1 MSTPAQFIPPGS
13 PFPTAQSFPYS
24 PSLLNPLWRVN
35 PWVPTTSPTTG
46 ASGTTGTVLNSMG
59 VPVPVEATGVDPAQ
73 MMADIES
80 SLAKLD
86 TVNPELANQMREKY
100 LGQDTGDS
108 GGLWGVLKD
117 IGGSIFKGFGEVL
130 DVVARTSHIV
140 PAMFVHDKDPW
151 YTDVG
156 QALSGHDRST
166 WNDVFQDWGWNGE
179 GLSGKLRATLG
190 FVGDVATDP
199 VTYLLGA
206 GAFAS
211 TAEKGAIAAKTAFT
225 ATLKAETL
233 AGRGIEI
240 GLTSAEEAANVAEK
254 VWVSMKGSGDNL
266 RMFLHGLSAEEASI
280 ELAGRAGYGT
290 SEAARSLMADAWSA
304 AGSNYE
310 RVFGR
315 TYKSFIKSGGVDT
328 LPSGF
333 QLAASDSQKILESI
347 IKQGNLSSPWTQKA
361 LTGQA
366 RTAAAALGGLR
377 FTPLVPWTSLRYFS
391 PTLPFTMG
399 TLSRPLNT
407 IARFASGK
415 SVIVRAERLVE
426 NLGPEAAD
434 ALHLLHQQGMR
445 GLKDSANPAARDL
458 YEHLFEGGVVRSGFY
473 RASEQ
478 TGMLTAAL
486 NPGAKQFRMGLGY
499 YFEESYKKAARATVD
514 NIIKND
520 LYGGVAV
527 GTSAAKGEFGAGQQ
541 KLYSNYERVFGISNR
556 AAHNTATSEMRV
568 DAMKFLDYF
577 GGLQNQVPMSAAEV
591 DAGKLDE
598 WFWSRS
604 DIAGRLADAAATE
617 EGDQVVR
624 TTLTAQLEDMKHML
638 QVFPEGE
645 KRNVLS
651 QHSAVLTC
659 GNDIMS
665 VFGLHS
671 RDIGYSQL
679 GTQRVISYAD
689 KAIAEAGTA
698 TGVKGRRWYAVF
710 KGSEGATADDIVG
723 HGDLGVAGILVSEKP
738 TEGAVEVALNIRN
751 PLVVGQGGSDDV
763 GRMVTDILTS
773 QPIIDEAR
781 TEAENGMRNT
791 LHALEAEGKSPL
803 PSSTLSPEK
812 WNETLAEATM
822 AKTSELLLKRGGLG
836 YDSIIF
842 RDAEFGDRIVL
853 LGAPNVPAQDMIWA
867 LSDHAPA
874 IGKTHGYIT
883 RCMANPSR
891 EWVGGVYGT
900 GRKVTRTIPEVEAR
914 MVRASA
920 DKTIMEADQAMR
932 DELAAIVRG
941 DGQPESVVN
950 ELFTRGKDG
959 EYLMPILEMDPLRA
973 HERFVKRVGQAVWA
987 GMMGVQAERLNSLGK
1002 LVPSQ
1007 FGRTVH
1013 IETARCIVDTSAY
1026 SQVAKAGKN
1035 VEKSVANLL
1044 KREQVYLDAQFADN
1058 ATASE
1063 RIAELLRRWELGE
1076 DVDLTDIPALNP
1088 HTQRLLRTSDN
1099 FSATLS
1105 RERTRLAAEKD
1116 LWAKRAE
1123 DTARVEEILK
1133 ADVEKATKP
1142 AVVYS
1147 HDVKYETYEQ
1157 WAERGGHLETKVP
1170 AETVE
1175 EPIVDIQ
1182 SEVDRMLNSGELG
1195 IHADGTVVTR
1205 AGEVRVAGKGAAR
1218 RVFSRQEVDQAL
1230 QRVTDRIAELEQI
1243 ATNPY
1248 TTGRSETGGLVSRL
1262 TPLEELA
1269 AQEDFAAWLNA
1280 GGKVPV
1286 IRRTSIEVSATEVVK
1301 ARKALGTA
1309 VTREAKTQGV
1319 EMAKEAAR
1327 KSRLGRD
1334 LQEAMGDLNEMR
1346 DVYENASAKLR
1357 PAVVDG
1363 RQLGGHSYM
1372 LQVQVPG
1379 LQGTWW
1385 HPYMAQELETQ
1396 LSGRPVGYLRNMWRE
1411 FVLNPWK
1418 KWATYRNP
1426 GFHVRNFMGMWFNNF
1441 LGGVVTQ
1448 NYHFSFRIMNA
1459 RDGGHWAKK
1468 LLPVEEFRNLGLD
1481 NIPGVRDLAGHI
1493 TYGNMADM
1501 LTDVGI
1507 TRGSAAAVELVQG
1520 GYRERQRFTTQ
1531 AARPARWA
1539 ESHLR
1544 RMSSTVEDFGR
1555 VAAWAHGMEISSG
1568 DLYGARAFVMMR
1580 QGDYGDLTDTE
1591 DFIRDLVPFY
1601 KWSRTNVPY
1610 QIRML
1615 AQSPG
1620 YMVGVLKLQK
1630 SIYDVSGLDSN
1641 EYLKSTPDW
1650 MKGALNIPIPWG
1662 KHQGDPVSMLSLDLP
1677 FMDLYKGAR
1686 EYVSSFLPIVLP
1698 IIESLATKNV
1708 VFSNRALTGKMVP
1721 LSGWAQLPG
1730 IKQAIAALPFAQM
1743 GPDGQVYMPDTM
1755 ENILTGIPI
1764 YGRFRNW
1771 LTGDPD
1777 RVEKRWGALTSFML
1791 GMPIRQVD
1799 LNADEMVFYYDVLQP
1814 TLDAYKSMGVVFP
1827 TKDQL
1832 VAAGRLF
1839 QQPTVSVNSLYP
1851 NGTVGQTT

>member
-59 VPVPVEATGVDPAQ
+59 VPVPVEATGVDPVQ
-73 MMADIES
+73 MMTDIES

-151 YTDVG
+151 YTDVA

-166 WNDVFQDWGWNGE
+166 WNDVFQGWGWTGG
-179 GLSGKLRATLG
+179 GLSGVLRGTLG

-199 VTYLLGA
+199 VSYLLGA

-211 TAEKGAIAAKTAFT
+211 TAEKGAIAAKAAFS
-225 ATLKAETL
+225 ATLEA
-233 AGRGIEI
+233 RGLEI
-240 GLTSAEEAANVAEK
+240 GLSSANKAAEVTELLWN
-254 VWVSMKGSGDNL
+254 SMKGSGDNF
-266 RMFLHGLSAEEASI
+266 RMLLKGLSAEEAGI
-280 ELAGRAGYGT
+280 ELAGRAGYEVST
-290 SEAARSLMADAWSA
+290 AARSVMADAWSA
-304 AGSNYE
+304 AGTNYE

-315 TYKSFIKSGGVDT
+315 TYKSFIKGGGVDV

-333 QLAASDSQKILESI
+333 QLAASDSQKILENI
-347 IKQGNLSSPWTQKA
+347 IKQGNLASPWSQKA

-399 TLSRPLNT
+399 TLSRPLNA
-407 IARFASGK
+407 IARFSAGK
-415 SVIVRAERLVE
+415 SIIVRAETLAE
-426 NLGPEAAD
+426 NLGPDAVN
-434 ALHLLHQQGMR
+434 ALHLLHQQGMQ
-445 GLKDSANPAARDL
+445 GLKDAADPAAREL
-458 YEHLFEGGVVRSGFY
+458 YERLFEGGVIRSGFY
-473 RASEQ
+473 RASER
-478 TGMLTAAL
+478 TGMLTAAF

-520 LYGGVAV
+520 LYDSVPV

-541 KLYSNYERVFGISNR
+541 KLYSGYEKLLGISNR
-556 AAHNTATSEMRV
+556 PLRNTATEETRV

-577 GGLQNQVPMSAAEV
+577 GGLQNQIPLSAAEV
-591 DAGKLDE
+591 DAGKLDV

-604 DIAGRLADAAATE
+604 DIAGQLANAAATE

-624 TTLTAQLEDMKHML
+624 ATLTARLEDMKHIL
-638 QVFPEGE
+638 QVFPEGD
-645 KRNVLS
+645 KRNVLL
-651 QHSAVLTC
+651 QHSAVLTR
-659 GNDIMS
+659 GNDIIAAYG
-665 VFGLHS
+665 FHS
-671 RDIGYSQL
+671 RDLGYSQL
-679 GTQRVISYAD
+679 GKQRVISYAD
-689 KAIAEAGTA
+689 KAIAEAGTEP
-698 TGVKGRRWYAVF
+698 GIRGRSWYALL

-738 TEGAVEVALNIRN
+738 TEGAVEVALNVRN
-751 PLVVGQGGSDDV
+751 PLVIGQGGSDDV
-763 GRMVTDILTS
+763 GRMVTDILTN

-781 TEAENGMRNT
+781 IEAENGMRNT
-791 LHALEAEGKSPL
+791 LHALEAEGNSPL
-803 PSSTLSPEK
+803 PGSALSPEK
-812 WNETLAEATM
+812 WNETLAETVSANLTR
-822 AKTSELLLKRGGLG
+822 RGGLG
-836 YDSIIF
+836 HDCILF
-842 RDAEFGDRIVL
+842 RDAELGDRIVL
-853 LGAPNVPAQDMIWA
+853 LGAPNITAQDMLWS

-874 IGKTHGYIT
+874 IGKTHGYIPRT
-883 RCMANPSR
+883 MANPAR
-891 EWVGGVYGT
+891 EFVGGVYGT

-914 MVRASA
+914 MVRASI
-920 DKTIMEADQAMR
+920 DKTIVEADQSMR
-932 DELAAIVRG
+932 NELAAMMRG

-950 ELFTRGKDG
+950 ELFARGKDG

-973 HERFVKRVGQAVWA
+973 HERYVKRVGQAVWA
-987 GMMGVQAERLNSLGK
+987 GMMGVQAERLNGLGK
-1002 LVPSQ
+1002 LVPPQ
-1007 FGRTVH
+1007 FGRVAH

-1123 DTARVEEILK
+1123 DTAKVEEILK

-1170 AETVE
+1170 AEAVE

-1195 IHADGTVVTR
+1195 IHTDGTVVTR

-1248 TTGRSETGGLVSRL
+1248 TTGRSEAGGLVSRL

-1269 AQEDFAAWLNA
+1269 AQEDFTAWLNA

-1372 LQVQVPG
+1372 TQVQVPG

-1385 HPYMAQELETQ
+1385 HPYIAQELETQ
-1396 LSGRPVGYLRNMWRE
+1396 LSGRPVGYMRNMWRE

-1426 GFHVRNFMGMWFNNF
+1426 GFHVRNAMGAWFNNF
-1441 LGGVVTQ
+1441 LGGVAVLD
-1448 NYHFSFRIMNA
+1448 YHFSFRMMNA
-1459 RDGGHWAKK
+1459 RDGGQWAKR
-1468 LLPVEEFRNLGLD
+1468 LITPEEFDGLGLSL
-1481 NIPGVRDLAGHI
+1481 IPGVRDLKGHL

-1520 GYRERQRFTTQ
+1520 GYRERQRLSTQ

-1544 RMSSTVEDFGR
+1544 RMSSTVEDYFR
-1555 VAAWAHGMEISSG
+1555 VAAWSHGMRMTPG

-1580 QGDYGDLTDTE
+1580 QGDYGDLTDVE